1 MQPTKVSL
9 VRIVTDFYARVLAS
23 PALAP
28 YFDGVS
34 IETLIKH
41 QTAFINAIG
50 SPASIHGDDQL
61 ARVHAQLAVTDSD
74 FNELVHL
81 LAKTL
86 EWHAFPPEEAKW
98 IVSHFED
105 RRALIVAS
113 G

>member
-28 YFDGVS
+28 FFDGVAM
-34 IETLIKH
+34 ETLIKH

-50 SPASIHGDDQL
+50 GSVAAFGDEHL
-61 ARVHAQLAVTDSD
+61 ARVHAQLAITASD
-74 FNELVHL
+74 FDELVHL
-81 LAKTL
+81 LSETL
-86 EWHAFPPEEAKW
+86 DWHSFPPENSRT
-98 IVSHFED
+98 IVAQFEQ
-105 RRALIVAS
+105 RRDLIVT